1 MDGIADQSKVATHDH
16 EKSIMDSSTPNSDVK
31 SDDLTVECPTHT
43 TETALLRKVDFK
55 VLPILIV
62 LFSMGFLDR

>member
-1 MDGIADQSKVATHDH
+1 MDQAADLSKVVAQDH

-43 TETALLRKVDFK
+43 TEAALLRKVDFK
-55 VLPILIV
+55 VLPILTI
-62 LFSMGFLDR
+62 LFSMAFLDR